1 MPHLDISPDKNNNM
15 AAMRVLVV
23 EGDKDVRQFIKETL
37 IQEGYEVLEADTA
50 EQGLK
55 TIHRSKE
62 RQPID
67 VVLCNRQVPSKSE
80 RDPLLQFLAERPS
93 VPVVMLADH
102 ADLHYATQMFRQ
114 GVVDYLVKPIQPYA
128 LVDVVRHTITLNQG
142 QK

>member
-1 MPHLDISPDKNNNM
+1 M

-23 EGDKDVRQFIKETL
+23 ESDKQVRQFINETL
-37 IQEGYEVLEADTA
+37 TQEGYEVVEADTA

-55 TIHRSKE
+55 AMHRSKGK
-62 RQPID
+62 QTID

-80 RDPLLQFLAERPS
+80 GDPLMQFLAQRPS

-114 GVVDYLVKPIQPYA
+114 GVVDYLVKPIQAYA

>member
-1 MPHLDISPDKNNNM
+1 MAIPTDDHTIM

-23 EGDKDVRQFIKETL
+23 EADKHVRQFINETL
-37 IQEGYEVLEADTA
+37 TQEGYEVVEADTA

-55 TIHRSKE
+55 AMHRSKE
-62 RQPID
+62 QQTID

-80 RDPLLQFLAERPS
+80 GDPLLRFLAQRPS
-93 VPVVMLADH
+93 VPVIMLADH

-114 GVVDYLVKPIQPYA
+114 GVADYLVKPIHPYA
-128 LVDVVRHTITLNQG
+128 LVHVVRHTTTLNQG